1 MRQAQFLCPAL
12 QPLPILPRRVRK
24 DCLARPPWWTSE
36 RKTRTVCAD
45 SLQVRWTLIPKIAP
59 QPWIACSGC
68 GGLRAFQSSDKI
80 RLNANGRKLDAW
92 LIYKCTG
99 CDKTWNRT
107 IFERKNVRDIDSAT
121 LEALQSNDPDWIRAE
136 TFNLEALRRKSQRI
150 SEFAEFEIRK
160 ELLRETP
167 DWKHL
172 EIELS
177 ISFPTS
183 ARLDRLLASELRVSR
198 SQLNALH
205 EFRFAQNES
214 GSIGYFAATDQK
226 RYSHDARSI
235 RCGRQQAGVESA
247 GHRRRRSGIAD
258 PRRAKLRVRV
268 RRGRQ
273 LFEISDILQK
283 VASARVRPFC
293 IVDKRPVS

>member
-1 MRQAQFLCPAL
+1 MCN
-12 QPLPILPRRVRK
+12 
-24 DCLARPPWWTSE
+24 
-36 RKTRTVCAD
+36 

-68 GGLRAFQSSDKI
+68 GGLRAFQSSDKV

-150 SEFAEFEIRK
+150 SEFAELEIRK

-183 ARLDRLLASELRVSR
+183 ARLDRLLASELLVSR
-198 SQLNALH
+198 SQLSALH
-205 EFRFAQNES
+205 EAGLLKTNPDRSDILRRQIRNGIRLTLDLS
-214 GSIGYFAATDQK
+214 GPADSKT
-226 RYSHDARSI
+226 
-235 RCGRQQAGVESA
+235 GVESA
-247 GHRRRRSGIAD
+247 GHWRRRSGIAD
-258 PRRAKLRVRV
+258 PRRAKLACV
-268 RRGRQ
+268 
-273 LFEISDILQK
+273 
-283 VASARVRPFC
+283 
-293 IVDKRPVS
+293 